1 MLSLCQVKELINQN
15 DHTTGYEIIFTQI
28 FFKRFDFFVYLAVQ
42 SELDIT
48 KSKCRT
54 ANMEAEQYK
63 TQVKT
68 KTQELEHINAQLR
81 NKDSS
86 VQQSIAK

>member
-1 MLSLCQVKELINQN
+1 M
-15 DHTTGYEIIFTQI
+15 TTQRDTKLFLHRF

>member
-1 MLSLCQVKELINQN
+1 M
-15 DHTTGYEIIFTQI
+15 
-28 FFKRFDFFVYLAVQ
+28 Q

-68 KTQELEHINAQLR
+68 KTEELEHINAQLR